1 MTEIEHSC
9 GESQQWYEDPND
21 MRGLGMQV
29 MLAFIHTGEDAPMPA
44 RDRRFRWMENDYDS
58 LYGSFQLE
66 NYVATDGLPAHAPP
80 SVRQELNGYL
90 SDWRASM
97 PFSEAERG
105 LVAET
110 HRELMAAPWERGK
123 TLDRM
128 VRQKEVELVDA
139 GLRKVVKGRDLM
151 QRWWL
156 WRRDMDEFA
165 DQGGLDQARTAL
177 AALAGRLIPPDK
189 MPEIFYE
196 LQGEERPVPYRNSF
210 RSTA

>member
-1 MTEIEHSC
+1 MVEIEP
-9 GESQQWYEDPND
+9 GESQRWYEDPND

-29 MLAFIHTGEDAPMPA
+29 MLAFIHTGADAPMPA
-44 RDRRFRWMENDYDS
+44 QGRRFRWMENDYES

-66 NYVATDGLPAHAPP
+66 SYVTTNGLPAHAPP
-80 SVRQELNGYL
+80 SVRQELNDHL
-90 SDWRASM
+90 SDWRAAM

-105 LVAET
+105 LVAGT
-110 HRELMAAPWERGK
+110 HRELMAAPWEEGK
-123 TLDRM
+123 SLDRM

-139 GLRKVVKGRDLM
+139 GVRKVVKGRELM

-177 AALAGRLIPPDK
+177 AALAGRLVPPDK

-196 LQGEERPVPYRNSF
+196 LQGKERPVPYRDS
-210 RSTA
+210 RRPMA